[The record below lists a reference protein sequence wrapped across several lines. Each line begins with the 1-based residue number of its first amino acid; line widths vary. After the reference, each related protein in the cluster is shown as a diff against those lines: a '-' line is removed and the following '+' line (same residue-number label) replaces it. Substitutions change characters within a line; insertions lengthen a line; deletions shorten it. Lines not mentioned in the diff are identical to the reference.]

1 MRSDGLIH
9 VSLPH
14 IKVVG
19 QLILGTLFFWG
30 LMDSVRTNTDR
41 LAPPTTE
48 DNLMSQVS
56 DVGAG
61 GAGGT
66 GTMPPPTFE
75 WEI

>member
-1 MRSDGLIH
+1 
-9 VSLPH
+9 
-14 IKVVG
+14 
-19 QLILGTLFFWG
+19 
-30 LMDSVRTNTDR
+30 MDSVRTNTDR

-66 GTMPPPTFE
+66 MAMPPPPPSNGRYSVPPPPHKHTHNQ
-75 WEI
+75 